1 MARAKITYVHNPQT
15 GKREFHIDYES
26 PSDATVHEH
35 EARHRKLVKEIVGDL
50 ADPDLDVGRG
60 QPKPASPQPECP
72 DPEAHPKPLPP
83 KSA

>member
-35 EARHRKLVKEIVGDL
+35 EARHRKLVKEIIGDL
-50 ADPDLDVGRG
+50 TDPEVDVDRG
-60 QPKPASPQPECP
+60 QSAPPSQPKEPDPQPQR
-72 DPEAHPKPLPP
+72 LPP
-83 KSA
+83 KTNNT